1 MAGYDGVITLTPN
14 ERLMPIKTTSTHR
27 QVAHLKRLANS
38 KGKRLTVDLDA
49 ESAQALK
56 MLLQEGY
63 ANTQADVVRQSLL
76 LAAKKL
82 LRKA

>member
-1 MAGYDGVITLTPN
+1 MA
-14 ERLMPIKTTSTHR
+14 IKTTSTAR
-27 QVAHLKRLANS
+27 QVVHLQRLANS

-56 MLLQEGY
+56 MLLEEGY
-63 ANTQADVVRQSLL
+63 GNTQADVVRQSLL

-82 LRKA
+82 MRKA